1 MSPPSTSQR
10 VSRISTLVRG
20 VLSLLYLF
28 LLSLILVPI
37 TVFFIFVALI
47 LQLVTGSRAP
57 ATLLQWGDRVACY
70 ASQIADY
77 VIMKSNQV
85 PFPVA
90 PFPPSSF
97 SLNVEPETDHEEPAY
112 ADAEDITVTEI
123 SGQGVDPSA
132 TYAGGEDETVIDYDS
147 EAKES
152 GDKVLA
158 AQGSEVDEVDHESDT
173 LLNQSAMPRQVEPA
187 EIEPDDLD
195 ETIVGGKERDELQD
209 DNEADEIVEKKA

>member
-1 MSPPSTSQR
+1 MSPTVTSQR

-37 TVFFIFVALI
+37 AIFFIFVALM

-57 ATLLQWGDRVACY
+57 AALLQRGDRIVCY

-77 VIMKSNQV
+77 VIMKSDQV
-85 PFPVA
+85 PFPVS
-90 PFPPSSF
+90 PFPPPSF
-97 SLNVEPETDHEEPAY
+97 SLNVEPDADHEEPAY

-123 SGQGVDPSA
+123 SGQGGDPSA
-132 TYAGGEDETVIDYDS
+132 TYAGGEDDTVINYDS
-147 EAKES
+147 DMDDSE
-152 GDKVLA
+152 DKVLA
-158 AQGSEVDEVDHESDT
+158 AHSSEVDEVDHESDT
-173 LLNQSAMPRQVEPA
+173 LLNQGALPRQVEPA

-195 ETIVGGKERDELQD
+195 ETIVGGKQRDELQD
-209 DNEADEIVEKKA
+209 DTETDEIVETKA